1 MIQFN
6 EQELGKIE
14 DELYEALS
22 HLEDAPEYE
31 AEGSVNLL
39 RVGQKM
45 GQATQVIKRVNDII
59 GGKLR
64 DAKLRSASKD
74 SSTFQSQIND
84 NIRQALDQHRK
95 LFSQV
100 RHPKQTPTNDY
111 SSPWD
116 DSEDEN
122 DRKEYG
128 CYGSRD

>member
-6 EQELGKIE
+6 ENELSKIE

-22 HLEDAPEYE
+22 HLEDAPDYE

-64 DAKLRSASKD
+64 ESKLENSVLVSGAHKSLFGRTGVGLPIENAKVIWGGKARPMPYEGSL
-74 SSTFQSQIND
+74 
-84 NIRQALDQHRK
+84 
-95 LFSQV
+95 
-100 RHPKQTPTNDY
+100 
-111 SSPWD
+111 WD
-116 DSEDEN
+116 EE
-122 DRKEYG
+122 ELPH
-128 CYGSRD
+128 GSRD